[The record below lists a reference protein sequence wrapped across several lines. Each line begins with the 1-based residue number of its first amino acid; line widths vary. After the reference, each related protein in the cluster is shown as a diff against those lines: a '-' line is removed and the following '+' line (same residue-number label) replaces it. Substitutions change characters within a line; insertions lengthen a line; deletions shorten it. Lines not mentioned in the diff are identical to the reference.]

1 MPVTSAQHDPES
13 LTLTITAEFAAPVER
28 IWQVYDD
35 PRQLEKVWGPPSHPA
50 TMVEHTLTP
59 GGRTTYFMTGP
70 GGEKYAGYW
79 EVTAV
84 DEPRSFEFLDGFA
97 DDDFNPNPDL
107 PVSRNVYTF
116 VEQDGGT
123 RATYVGT
130 FESAEGLQQVLDMGV
145 IEGTSLAIG
154 QIDELVAS

>member
-107 PVSRNVYTF
+107 PVSKNVYTF